1 MVKILHPTA
10 EGPGSIPGWGRF
22 HKPHDGEGR
31 VGDKQIVPRSP
42 GRQNW
47 DERVETGE
55 RNRD

>member
-10 EGPGSIPGWGRF
+10 EGLGSIPGWGRF

-47 DERVETGE
+47 D
-55 RNRD
+55 D